1 MILLGVKLLIA
12 QALIA
17 LSSCSAT
24 PPVVETQPQRQAEVE
39 AETDPVIELL
49 DKLEK
54 STKELRDFQATIRYS
69 TWDAA
74 LEQLQL
80 RTGQLIYQVNPDDGS
95 KRFAILFDTLVV
107 GRRKQDHKKHYIF
120 ADSWL
125 VEIDHE
131 NKFFTKRQIVAP
143 GKKFDPLKLG
153 EGPFPLPIGQSK
165 DEVLARFYVEL
176 LDKPSDEFLAN
187 KLVDLDVKGMVL
199 VPKPNTPEAEKFS
212 RVELFYDS
220 KLLLPIAINAI
231 SAQAVD
237 PDDPNSY
244 NRKTVWLINIKRNQG
259 IDESKLSIVEP
270 DKTKWDVDVRQ
281 WEGNKRD

>member
-1 MILLGVKLLIA
+1 MILLSLKLLVA

-17 LSSCSAT
+17 LSSCNTT

-54 STKELRDFQATIRYS
+54 STIELRDFQAKIRYS

-80 RTGQLIYQVNPDDGS
+80 RTGELIYQVKPEDSS
-95 KRFAILFDTLVV
+95 KRFAILFDTLIV
-107 GRRKQDHKKHYIF
+107 GTRKQDHNKHYIF

-131 NKFFTKRQIVAP
+131 SKHFLKRQIVAP

-153 EGPFPLPIGQSK
+153 EGPFPLPLGQSK
-165 DEVLARFYVEL
+165 DEVLARFNVKL
-176 LDKPSDEFLAN
+176 LEKPSDEFLAG
-187 KLVDLDVKGMVL
+187 KLAGLDVKGMVL
-199 VPKPNTPEAEKFS
+199 FPKPNTPEAEKFS
-212 RVELFYDS
+212 KVELFYDS
-220 KLLLPIAINAI
+220 KMLLPIAINAV
-231 SAQAVD
+231 AAELVD
-237 PDDPNSY
+237 PDDPNSR
-244 NRKTVWLINIKRNQG
+244 NRKTVWLRDVKRNQG
-259 IDESKLSIVEP
+259 IDESKLSIAEP
-270 DKTKWDVDVRQ
+270 DKTQWTIDVRQ
-281 WEGNKRD
+281 WVGD